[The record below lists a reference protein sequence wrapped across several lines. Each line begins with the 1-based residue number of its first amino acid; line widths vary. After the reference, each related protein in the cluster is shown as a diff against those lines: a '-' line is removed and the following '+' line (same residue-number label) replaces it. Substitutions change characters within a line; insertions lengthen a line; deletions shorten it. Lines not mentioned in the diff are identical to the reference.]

1 MNVDKLVG
9 LLENKGFQ
17 DPRTGNLFFGAYI
30 YLYEP
35 KEEYAMQEHI
45 KILTNRLK
53 RPTNFLDCLTIDLFE
68 FFVAYLKE
76 NSFGG
81 ASFFEEAIRQEQENP
96 EKAFEYLL
104 YEIGNDDFFKAF
116 ETRIKEHF
124 KRDNDKRVYLL
135 IHGIGQIYPYL
146 RASTFLKRIEAL
158 IKDFKIIIFY
168 PGDYSD
174 NEYSLFK
181 ELRTDNIYRVT
192 LLNNL
197 IGT

>member
-1 MNVDKLVG
+1 MNVDKLVK

-30 YLYEP
+30 YLYP
-35 KEEYAMQEHI
+35 PNEEYVMQKHI
-45 KILTNRLK
+45 KTLTSRLK
-53 RPTNFLDCLTIDLFE
+53 RPNNFLDCLTIDLFD
-68 FFVAYLKE
+68 FFVEYLKK

-81 ASFFEEAIRQEQENP
+81 TSFFDQAIRQEQENP
-96 EKAFEYLL
+96 KKSFEYLL
-104 YEIGNDDFFKAF
+104 YEIENDDFFNAF
-116 ETRIKEHF
+116 EERVKEYF
-124 KRDNDKRVYLL
+124 KGDNDKRVYLL

-158 IKDFKIIIFY
+158 IKDFKIIVFY
-168 PGDYSD
+168 PGNYND

-181 ELRTDNIYRVT
+181 ELKTDNIYRVT

-197 IGT
+197 IGA